1 MKKTDKI
8 YIAGHRGLV
17 GSAILR
23 KLKDNGYENLIYKTH
38 SELDLTD
45 QRAVKIFFEKEKP
58 DFVFLCA
65 ARLGGIDAHKKF
77 RAEFIYDNL
86 QIQNNVIHQ
95 SCINNVKKLL
105 FISSTSVYPEHALLP
120 IKEEYLLSGKLQYL
134 HEPYAI
140 AKIAGMKMCEAY
152 STRYNTNFIS
162 VCPTTLYGPNDNFD
176 IESANVVSALMRKMY
191 LAKLL
196 KEKRYNLVL
205 KDLEIDDIDKA
216 KNYLNILG
224 VKENSIE
231 IWGSGN
237 PKREFL
243 YSDDLADA
251 CVYIMQNIN
260 MEHLNTIDK
269 CNPHINIGPERNHS
283 IKELA
288 YILKTVIGF
297 EGEFRYNS
305 SKSDGTYEK
314 LTCCDKIKQ
323 MNWQAYTKLEDGVRL
338 TFHWYKNS
346 KGLV

>member
-23 KLKDNGYENLIYKTH
+23 KLAREGYENLIYKTH
-38 SELDLTD
+38 LELDLTD
-45 QRAVKIFFEKEKP
+45 QYAVRNFFEAEKP
-58 DFVFLCA
+58 DFIFLCA
-65 ARLGGIDAHKKF
+65 ARFGGIEAHKEF

-95 SCINNVKKLL
+95 SYINNAKKLL
-105 FISSTSVYPEHALLP
+105 FISSTSVYPEHASLP
-120 IKEEYLLSGKLQYL
+120 IKEECLLDGKLQYL

-152 STRYNTNFIS
+152 FARYEANFIS

-176 IESANVVSALMRKMY
+176 IKSANVVSALMRKIY
-191 LAKLL
+191 LSKLL
-196 KEKRYNLVL
+196 KEKQYDFIL
-205 KDLEIDDIDKA
+205 KDLSVDSTSIARD
-216 KNYLNILG
+216 YLFSLG
-224 VKENSIE
+224 ITEDFVE

-243 YSDDLADA
+243 YSDDLASA
-251 CVYIMQNIN
+251 CIYIMKNIDCKDIN
-260 MEHLNTIDK
+260 KID
-269 CNPHINIGPERNHS
+269 NRNLHINIGPEKNYS

-288 YILKTVIGF
+288 FLLKEIIDF
-297 EGEFRYNS
+297 KGEFKYNLE
-305 SKSDGTYEK
+305 KPDGTCEK
-314 LTCCDKIKQ
+314 STNCDRLKN
-323 MNWQAYTKLEDGVRL
+323 MNWQTYTNLEDGLRM
-338 TFHWYKNS
+338 TFNWYKNS

>member
-1 MKKTDKI
+1 MKKNDKI

-45 QRAVKIFFEKEKP
+45 QNAVKIFFEKEKP
-58 DFVFLCA
+58 NFVFLCA
-65 ARLGGIDAHKKF
+65 ARLGGIEAHKQF

-95 SCINNVKKLL
+95 SYINNVKKLL
-105 FISSTSVYPEHALLP
+105 FISSTSVYPEHASLP

-152 STRYNTNFIS
+152 SERYGVDFIS

-176 IESANVVSALMRKMY
+176 MLSANVVSALMRRIF
-191 LAKLL
+191 LTKLL
-196 KEKRYNLVL
+196 QDKRYEDIM
-205 KDLEIDDIDKA
+205 KDLQVDNDEQMKQRLEIFGI
-216 KNYLNILG
+216 
-224 VKENSIE
+224 KENRVE
-231 IWGSGN
+231 IWGSGK

-243 YSDDLADA
+243 FSEDLAEA
-251 CVYIMQNIN
+251 CIYIMENTSFKELCDLDKQN
-260 MEHLNTIDK
+260 T
-269 CNPHINIGPERNHS
+269 HINIAPYNNTS

-288 YILKTVIGF
+288 ELLQEIIEFK
-297 EGEFRYNS
+297 GELYYNS
-305 SKSDGTYEK
+305 LKPDGTYEK
-314 LTCCDKIKQ
+314 LTSSEKIKLLG
-323 MNWQAYTKLEDGVRL
+323 WQYRGNLKEKLIA
-338 TFHWYKNS
+338 TFQWYKTS
-346 KGLV
+346 KGIK